1 MCAARD
7 RRSGSSTPRPTGA
20 TVRLTREFASG
31 WSVGAYATKTDLSA
45 EEFGEG
51 SFDKGV
57 TIRVPLSWAVGT
69 PSKRTIGGTLSSLNR
84 DGGQRVRVEDRL
96 YDTVRDSHSTK
107 MYDGWGKFWR

>member
-1 MCAARD
+1 M
-7 RRSGSSTPRPTGA
+7 
-20 TVRLTREFASG
+20 
-31 WSVGAYATKTDLSA
+31 
-45 EEFGEG
+45 
-51 SFDKGV
+51 
-57 TIRVPLSWAVGT
+57 TIRVPLSCAVGT